1 MTLTTFQL
9 KTVLLTTAVLFS
21 VCSFGQ
27 QKTVPSFRWAT
38 CPDCPFPEAEP
49 AFLKELDIAFGYL
62 TVPENRVRDNGR
74 KLRLSVAV
82 LKSRK
87 PDPSLPPLVIL
98 HGGPGGSV
106 VGRISWQYDQLRQER
121 DLVFIDQR
129 GSGYSEPD
137 FSPEMNQQVM
147 NVLSA
152 DYSPA
157 QEMQART
164 AIAAQAKTA
173 VVKKG
178 VDLSAYNSHAIAA
191 DVNDLCRLLGFKTWD
206 LWGTSYGSRI
216 ALTMMRDFPEGIRSV
231 VLESPIPPNAR
242 YFENMTVNFVQ
253 ALNKLFEKCAA
264 DPACRQAYPDLRK
277 QFYEAISSLDK
288 NPLVLE
294 MNDRTKFPDGK
305 FVINAQDM
313 LLGLQQALYGK
324 DIYPILPL
332 LIEQIKERN
341 KVVMQAFAQSMSDGL
356 FRIDYGLY
364 YSVICSE
371 CIPFNNVKKFEET
384 SANFWNGIS
393 FYKDEFSI
401 CKTWNPAAPDS
412 LEGVAVSS
420 NIPTLILSGEMDP
433 MASPAMAAL
442 TKETLPN
449 SYLYTFQNVG
459 HFVTGERNAVDLLG
473 KFLDDPG
480 SNPDTK
486 RYVSSVKIPF
496 VTDVHVHN
504 GIVRMAPKLQL
515 NANDL
520 AYKIWIV
527 VLIVLLVTACVRLL
541 RHLVRGKEKHTGRV
555 EEKGLV
561 VSGIL
566 SAGLSLVFIGG
577 LSWAIYKTAQVNY
590 LLLGFGLPGA
600 YALILFLP
608 YLIVGL
614 LILQLLLLLRSRNK
628 RNKKNVLLYSLLLH
642 VPFTAFILYFNL
654 FY

>member
-1 MTLTTFQL
+1 M

-38 CPDCPFPEAEP
+38 CPDCPLPEVAP
-49 AFLKELDIAFGYL
+49 ARLKEVALVFGYL
-62 TVPENRVRDNGR
+62 TVPENRARDNGR
-74 KLRLSVAV
+74 KLRLAVAV

-87 PDPSLPPLVIL
+87 PNPSLPPLVIL
-98 HGGPGGSV
+98 HGGPGGHV
-106 VGRISWQYDQLRQER
+106 VGRISWQYEELRQER

-137 FSPEMNQQVM
+137 FSPEMNQEIM

-152 DYSPA
+152 NYSPA

-164 AIAAQAKTA
+164 AIAAQAKAA

-178 VDLSAYNSHAIAA
+178 IDLSAYNSHAIAA

-242 YFENMTVNFVQ
+242 YFENMTVHFAQ
-253 ALNKLFEKCAA
+253 ALNKLFDKCAA
-264 DPACRQAYPDLRK
+264 DPACQQAYPDLRK

-294 MNDRTKFPDGK
+294 MNDRSKFPDGK

-313 LLGLQQALYGK
+313 LLGFQQALYGK
-324 DIYPILPL
+324 EVYPILPL
-332 LIEQIKERN
+332 LIGQVKKRN
-341 KVVMQAFAQSMSDGL
+341 KVVMQSFAQSMSDGM

-384 SANFWNGIS
+384 SANFWDGIS

-401 CKTWNPAAPDS
+401 CKTWYPAAPDS

-442 TKETLPN
+442 TGQTLPN
-449 SYLYTFQNVG
+449 AYVYTFQNVG
-459 HFVTGERNAVDLLG
+459 HFVTGERHAVDLLG
-473 KFLDDPG
+473 KFLADPG
-480 SNPDTK
+480 RNPDDK

-520 AYKIWIV
+520 AYKVWIIILV
-527 VLIVLLVTACVRLL
+527 VLLVTALVYLL
-541 RHLVRGKEKHTGRV
+541 RRLIRGKREQAGMFAER
-555 EEKGLV
+555 GLI

-577 LSWAIYKTAQVNY
+577 LGWAIYKTVQVNY
-590 LLLGFGLPGA
+590 FLLGFGLPAA
-600 YALILFLP
+600 YALILLLP
-608 YLIVGL
+608 YLIFGL
-614 LILQLLLLLRSRNK
+614 LILQILLLLRSGNK
-628 RNKKNVLLYSLLLH
+628 RNTKNAPLYSLLMQ
-642 VPFTAFILYFNL
+642 VPFIVFILYFNL
-654 FY
+654 FYS